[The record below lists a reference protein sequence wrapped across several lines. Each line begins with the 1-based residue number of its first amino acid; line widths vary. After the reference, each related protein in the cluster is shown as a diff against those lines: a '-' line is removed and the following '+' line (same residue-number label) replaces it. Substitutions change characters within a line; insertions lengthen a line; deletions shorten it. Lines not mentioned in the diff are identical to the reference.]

1 MTKRIQFLILLGLVV
16 VFHTFCVTDVEAHGT
31 AYRVIGDATVVTVEF
46 YYSDKEP
53 MRYAEVLVYSP
64 KDAKIEFQNGRTD
77 RNGRFCFCPDATGTW
92 RMEVK
97 DGTGHNVKS
106 RVEVIKNSEGG
117 LEVLRR

>member
-1 MTKRIQFLILLGLVV
+1 MKKVIELFMVV
-16 VFHTFCVTDVEAHGT
+16 GAVIMCVGFCAPDAYAHGT
-31 AYRVIGDATVVTVEF
+31 AYRMIGDATVVTMEF
-46 YYSDKEP
+46 FYSDKEP

-64 KDAKIEFQNGRTD
+64 KDERTEFQNGRTD
-77 RNGRFCFCPDATGTW
+77 RNGRFSFCPDTTGTW

-106 RVEVIKNSEGG
+106 RVEVIKTSEGG